1 MLSIFTAASAALLI
15 YSLVL
20 ICFTD
25 TPKQRIKKR
34 LDQLAENVELE
45 YIHDAVLNEK
55 KKKRKAKTKVKPRL
69 VSRHFED
76 SLAMAGIHMSAQ
88 EYMAMW
94 ACLTLGPSLAGI
106 LFDMDLVAILGICV
120 VGFSIPPVM
129 VQRSRARQQQLFNKQ
144 LGESMTIMSNCM
156 RSGYSFQQAMHSI
169 SKEMPPPVSTEFGRV
184 VREMNYGATL
194 EQALNNMSQ
203 RVNSKDFDLLI
214 SAVITSSQV
223 GANLSEILDT
233 ISETITD
240 RIRIREEVRVFSAQ
254 GRMSGII
261 IGLLPVAVTL
271 FLMILNPSYIT
282 DFLNNFLGKA
292 LLIASVFLEA
302 IGFILIN
309 RIVDI
314 KY

>member
-1 MLSIFTAASAALLI
+1 MLIIAIAVSAAFVLYSTILI
-15 YSLVL
+15 L
-20 ICFTD
+20 FTD
-25 TPKQRIKKR
+25 TPKQRVKKR
-34 LDQLAENVELE
+34 LNQLAENVELE

-55 KKKRKAKTKVKPRL
+55 KKRRKVIVKPKL
-69 VSRHFED
+69 VSRRFED
-76 SLAMAGIHMSAQ
+76 SLALSGIHISAQ
-88 EYMAMW
+88 EYVALW
-94 ACLTLGPSLAGI
+94 VFLTLGPGLVGI
-106 LFDMDLVAILGICV
+106 MLNMDLVAVLGICV
-120 VGFSIPPVM
+120 VGFAIPPIM
-129 VQRSRARQQQLFNKQ
+129 VQRSRSKQQQLFNKQ
-144 LGESMTIMSNCM
+144 LGESLTIMSNCM

-169 SKEMPPPVSTEFGRV
+169 SKEMQPPVSTEFGRV
-184 VREMNYGATL
+184 VREINYGATL

-214 SAVITSSQV
+214 SAVITSAQV

-240 RIRIREEVRVFSAQ
+240 RIRLREEVRVFSAQ

-261 IGLLPVAVTL
+261 IGLLPVFVIL
-271 FLMILNPSYIT
+271 FLMILNPTYLT
-282 DFLNNFLGKA
+282 DFVNHPIGKL
-292 LLIASVFLEA
+292 LLIASVFLEV

>member
-1 MLSIFTAASAALLI
+1 MLIVVIAASAAMVLYSSILI
-15 YSLVL
+15 LFS
-20 ICFTD
+20 D
-25 TPKQRIKKR
+25 TPRQRIKNR
-34 LDQLAENVELE
+34 LNKLAENVELE

-55 KKKRKAKTKVKPRL
+55 KKRRKVKVKPKL
-69 VSRHFED
+69 VSRRFED
-76 SLAMAGIHMSAQ
+76 SLALSGIHISAQ
-88 EYMAMW
+88 EYVALW
-94 ACLTLGPSLAGI
+94 VFLTLGPGLVGI
-106 LFDMDLVAILGICV
+106 MLNMDLVAVLGICV
-120 VGFSIPPVM
+120 VGFAIPPIM
-129 VQRSRARQQQLFNKQ
+129 VQRSRSKQQQLFNKQ
-144 LGESMTIMSNCM
+144 LGESLTIMSNCM

-169 SKEMPPPVSTEFGRV
+169 SKEMQPPVSTEFGRV
-184 VREMNYGATL
+184 VREINYGATL

-214 SAVITSSQV
+214 SAVITSAQV

-240 RIRIREEVRVFSAQ
+240 RIRLREEVRVFSAQ

-261 IGLLPVAVTL
+261 IGLLPVFVIL
-271 FLMILNPSYIT
+271 FLMILNPTYLT
-282 DFLNNFLGKA
+282 DFVNHPIGKL
-292 LLIASVFLEA
+292 LLIASVFLEV

>member
-1 MLSIFTAASAALLI
+1 MLIIAIAVSAAFVLYSTILI
-15 YSLVL
+15 L
-20 ICFTD
+20 FTD
-25 TPKQRIKKR
+25 TPKQRVKKR
-34 LDQLAENVELE
+34 LNQLAENVELE

-55 KKKRKAKTKVKPRL
+55 KKRRKVKVKPKL
-69 VSRHFED
+69 VSRRFED
-76 SLAMAGIHMSAQ
+76 SLALSGIHISAQ
-88 EYMAMW
+88 EYVALW
-94 ACLTLGPSLAGI
+94 VFLTLGPGLVGI
-106 LFDMDLVAILGICV
+106 MLNMDLVAVLGICV
-120 VGFSIPPVM
+120 VGFAIPPIM
-129 VQRSRARQQQLFNKQ
+129 VQRSRSKQQQLFNKQ
-144 LGESMTIMSNCM
+144 LGESLTIMSNCM

-169 SKEMPPPVSTEFGRV
+169 SKEMQPPVSTEFGRV
-184 VREMNYGATL
+184 VREINYCATL

-214 SAVITSSQV
+214 SAVITSAQV

-240 RIRIREEVRVFSAQ
+240 RIRLREEVRVFSAQ

-261 IGLLPVAVTL
+261 IGLLPVFVIL
-271 FLMILNPSYIT
+271 FLMILNPTYLT
-282 DFLNNFLGKA
+282 DFVNHPIGKL
-292 LLIASVFLEA
+292 LLIASVFLEV

>member
-1 MLSIFTAASAALLI
+1 MLIIVIAVSAAFVLYSTILI
-15 YSLVL
+15 L
-20 ICFTD
+20 FTD
-25 TPKQRIKKR
+25 TPKQRVKKR
-34 LDQLAENVELE
+34 LNQLAENVELE

-55 KKKRKAKTKVKPRL
+55 KKRRKVKVKPKL
-69 VSRHFED
+69 VSRRFED
-76 SLAMAGIHMSAQ
+76 SLALSGIHISAQ
-88 EYMAMW
+88 EYVALW
-94 ACLTLGPSLAGI
+94 VFLTLGPGLVGI
-106 LFDMDLVAILGICV
+106 MLNMDLVAVLGICV
-120 VGFSIPPVM
+120 VGFAIPPIM
-129 VQRSRARQQQLFNKQ
+129 VQRSRSKQQQLFNKQ
-144 LGESMTIMSNCM
+144 LGESLTIMSNCM

-169 SKEMPPPVSTEFGRV
+169 SKEMQPPVSTEFGRV
-184 VREMNYGATL
+184 VREINYGATL

-214 SAVITSSQV
+214 SAVITSAQV

-240 RIRIREEVRVFSAQ
+240 RIRLREEVRGFSAQ

-261 IGLLPVAVTL
+261 IGLLPVFVIL
-271 FLMILNPSYIT
+271 FLMILNPTYLT
-282 DFLNNFLGKA
+282 DFVNHPIGKL
-292 LLIASVFLEA
+292 LLIASVFLEV